1 MLRINLYF
9 VIINL
14 CNTIYCIK
22 LVKKGCGSVST
33 FMFKSKAQDYTPV
46 SNIFI
51 DNYMTKA
58 RGDFVKVYLL
68 GLKYCMSGELGVS
81 SSVLAST
88 LHLLETDVLNA
99 WNYWND
105 EGIIKMIPIDNMGN
119 FNIQF
124 LDLSETALSESESVN
139 LLEEL
144 NKSTTKD
151 MLQEI
156 EKLLGRPLSTKEM
169 SLYIGWQK
177 EYNFSLEVILLLI
190 QYCISKGKTDYRY
203 IEKIAMAWYDSKITT
218 VEDAQTFIKKHED
231 KWIKIR
237 RILTYLGIKDGEV
250 MKPQEEMLDKWINV
264 YKFPLEVIFKACD
277 ICFERINK
285 AEFKYIDGILGSW
298 FKEGLFTLEAIAKK
312 DVKRSS
318 NKKNNNFK
326 PNTNSTFNNFEQ
338 RTYDFDE
345 LEKKLLGWETNND

>member
-1 MLRINLYF
+1 M
-9 VIINL
+9 
-14 CNTIYCIK
+14 
-22 LVKKGCGSVST
+22 ST
-33 FMFKSKAQDYTPV
+33 FIFKSKAQAYTPV

-81 SSVLAST
+81 SSILAST

-105 EGIIKMIPIDNMGN
+105 EGVIKMVPIDNMGN

-124 LDLSETALSESESVN
+124 LDLNESIEENIDSVN
-139 LLEEL
+139 LLQEL
-144 NKSTTKD
+144 NKDTTKG

-156 EKLLGRPLSTKEM
+156 EKLLARTLSPKEM

-177 EYNFSLEVILLLI
+177 EYGFPPELILLLI
-190 QYCISKGKTDYRY
+190 QYCVSKGKTDYRY
-203 IEKIAMAWYDSKITT
+203 IEKIAMAWYDSKIKT
-218 VEDAQTFIKKHED
+218 VDEAQSYIKRHED

-250 MKPQEEMLDKWINV
+250 MKPQEDMLDKWVNV
-264 YKFPLEVIFKACD
+264 YKFPLEVIYKAID

-285 AEFKYIDGILGSW
+285 AEFKYIDGILSSW
-298 FKEGLFTLEAIAKK
+298 FKEGLFTLEDIAKK
-312 DVKRSS
+312 DVKKA
-318 NKKNNNFK
+318 NTKKNNNFR
-326 PNTNSTFNNFEQ
+326 PNPNSTFNNFEQ
-338 RTYDFDE
+338 RTYNFDE
-345 LEKKLLGWETNND
+345 LEKKLLGWETTDD